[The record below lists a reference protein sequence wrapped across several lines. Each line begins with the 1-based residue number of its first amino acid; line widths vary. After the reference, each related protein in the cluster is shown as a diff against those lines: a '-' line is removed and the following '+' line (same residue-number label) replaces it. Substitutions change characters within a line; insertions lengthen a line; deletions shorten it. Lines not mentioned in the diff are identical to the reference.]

1 MGSPRQI
8 GLAAIVL
15 GLVADQLHKWY
26 MLGPYGIT
34 ETDRVPVLPF
44 MDWVLVWNRGVSY
57 GLFQQDSDL
66 GRWMLIGIGIAAS
79 IFFAWWMWTSKRALA
94 ALAFGLIA
102 GGGLSNAIDRVV
114 HGAVVDNFQFHYG
127 GYEWYVFNL
136 ADVWISAGVVGVLL
150 VWLTE
155 RPENAVDG

>member
-1 MGSPRQI
+1 M
-8 GLAAIVL
+8 
-15 GLVADQLHKWY
+15 
-26 MLGPYGIT
+26 
-34 ETDRVPVLPF
+34 VP
-44 MDWVLVWNRGVSY
+44 
-57 GLFQQDSDL
+57 
-66 GRWMLIGIGIAAS
+66 AAS
-79 IFFAWWMWTSKRALA
+79 QPFLPTVDSWPFKVALPIWCPATATEWLISSWWMWTSKRALA

-136 ADVWISAGVVGVLL
+136 ADVWICAGVIGVLL

>member
-1 MGSPRQI
+1 MVSPRQV
-8 GLAAIVL
+8 GLAAAVL

-34 ETDRVPVLPF
+34 TTDRVPVLPF

-66 GRWMLIGIGIAAS
+66 GRWMLIGIGVAAS
-79 IFFAWWMWTSKRALA
+79 VFFAWWMWTSKRVLA

-102 GGGLSNAIDRVV
+102 GGGLSNAIDRLV
-114 HGAVVDNFQFHYG
+114 HGAVVDNFQFHYA

-136 ADVWISAGVVGVLL
+136 ADVWISAGVVGILL

-155 RPENAVDG
+155 RPEKAVDG